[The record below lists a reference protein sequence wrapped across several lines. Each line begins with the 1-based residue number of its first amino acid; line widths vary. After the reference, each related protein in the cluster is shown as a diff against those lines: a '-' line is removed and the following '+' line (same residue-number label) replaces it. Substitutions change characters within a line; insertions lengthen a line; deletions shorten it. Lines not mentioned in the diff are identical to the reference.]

1 MICMGWPESCFNKFK
16 YVRQHDCAVK
26 YFRRLI
32 MKVTRLITLFL
43 LATLAQGASATTIW
57 LKDRNGQVCKNTA
70 SANAGGVIGLGS
82 VDRNGVITMTID
94 NPDTGTET
102 RSPSTGDCANL
113 PRTPAGNPS
122 VFNGNVTPSIVP
134 IHMLKPGTKGALE
147 CLDQGSNFAGVNGS
161 VVSGP
166 QTISFGFGYT
176 DGCTGGNALPT
187 FSRPADCCVQCQPP
201 WSLPSPGWRGEFDHD
216 SSITDRVLSSLDCSW
231 LDATWA
237 FAHALLSN
245 QVI

>member
-1 MICMGWPESCFNKFK
+1 MKAT
-16 YVRQHDCAVK
+16 H
-26 YFRRLI
+26 LI
-32 MKVTRLITLFL
+32 ALVL

-70 SANAGGVIGLGS
+70 SANANAGGVIGLGS

-113 PRTPAGNPS
+113 PRTPAGNPL
-122 VFNGNVTPSIVP
+122 VFNGSVTPSIVP

-166 QTISFGFGYT
+166 QTLSFGFGYT
-176 DGCTGGNALPT
+176 DGCSGGNALPT
-187 FSRPADCCVQCQPP
+187 FSRPVDLSIPENPEAQIVVFNGLYHIFNEGNPVP
-201 WSLPSPGWRGEFDHD
+201 EPGSLLLLIAGAVSL
-216 SSITDRVLSSLDCSW
+216 ITIGMQRRRLVKKDQS
-231 LDATWA
+231 
-237 FAHALLSN
+237 
-245 QVI
+245 